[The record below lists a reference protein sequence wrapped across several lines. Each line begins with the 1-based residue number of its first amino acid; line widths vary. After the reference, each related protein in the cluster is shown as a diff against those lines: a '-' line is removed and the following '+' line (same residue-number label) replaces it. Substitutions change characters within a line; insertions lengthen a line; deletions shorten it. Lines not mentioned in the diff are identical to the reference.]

1 MMETERKSNRTFS
14 AMLASIVE
22 QGQRFVA
29 PKPPH
34 EPLIDRCKLL
44 VSTRGEASGTALAR
58 DILDSYDALDDDGRR
73 AFFTGL
79 ADQFDTDPDSISQAA
94 LAYADSLDTKDYRRL
109 LELSEP
115 GRRELLRRLNQ
126 APDGTAALVRM
137 RADLFKYIKETPALA
152 RIDLDFELLL
162 KAWFNRG
169 FLDMV
174 PISWNTPANLLEKI
188 SRYEAVHEIDSW
200 EELRRRVEPRDR
212 RCYAFFHPRMPD
224 EPLIFVQVAL
234 TKEVPGNISDLLAAD
249 REEVPP
255 SKASTAVFYSISN
268 CQVGL
273 RGISFGN
280 FLIKQVAN
288 ELSAELPQ
296 IKTFVTLSPVP
307 GFRRW
312 VESQRADN
320 PLAQQVDDMTIDDNW
335 SENPTV
341 LREVEPIMS
350 ALTGEYFLTA
360 KGRNNAPYDPVARFH
375 LGNGAILD
383 RVNFAGDLSA
393 RGLGNAYGMMVNYR
407 YDLGRVEE
415 NHEAFANDGIIV
427 AAKAVT
433 DLAKQAS
440 KRKGTAG

>member
-1 MMETERKSNRTFS
+1 
-14 AMLASIVE
+14 
-22 QGQRFVA
+22 
-29 PKPPH
+29 
-34 EPLIDRCKLL
+34 
-44 VSTRGEASGTALAR
+44 
-58 DILDSYDALDDDGRR
+58 
-73 AFFTGL
+73 
-79 ADQFDTDPDSISQAA
+79 
-94 LAYADSLDTKDYRRL
+94 
-109 LELSEP
+109 
-115 GRRELLRRLNQ
+115 
-126 APDGTAALVRM
+126 
-137 RADLFKYIKETPALA
+137 
-152 RIDLDFELLL
+152 
-162 KAWFNRG
+162 
-169 FLDMV
+169 
-174 PISWNTPANLLEKI
+174 
-188 SRYEAVHEIDSW
+188 
-200 EELRRRVEPRDR
+200 
-212 RCYAFFHPRMPD
+212 MPD

-320 PLAQQVDDMTIDDNW
+320 PLAQQVADMTTDYSW
-335 SENPTV
+335 SHNPTV
-341 LREVEPIMS
+341 LREIEPIMS
-350 ALTGEYFLTA
+350 ALTGEYFLMA
-360 KGRNNAPYDPVARFH
+360 KGRNNVPYDPVARFH

-415 NHEAFANDGIIV
+415 NHEAFANDGTIV

>member
-1 MMETERKSNRTFS
+1 MIENAIKSNRAFG
-14 AMLASIVE
+14 AMLSSIVE
-22 QGQRFVA
+22 QGQRFIA

-58 DILDSYDALDDDGRR
+58 DILDSYEALDDEGKR
-73 AFFTGL
+73 ALFTGL
-79 ADQFDTDPDSISQAA
+79 ADQFDTDPDRISQAA

-126 APDGTAALVRM
+126 APGGTAALVRM
-137 RADLFKYIKETPALA
+137 RADLFKYIKETPTLA

-188 SRYEAVHEIDSW
+188 SRYEAVHEIDGW
-200 EELRRRVEPRDR
+200 DELRRRVEPADR

-234 TKEVPGNISDLLAAD
+234 TKEVPANIADLLAAD
-249 REEVPP
+249 REQITPA
-255 SKASTAVFYSISN
+255 KATTAVFYSISN

-296 IKTFVTLSPVP
+296 LKTFVTLSPVP

-320 PLAQQVDDMTIDDNW
+320 PLAQHVADIGQQENW
-335 SENPTV
+335 VQNPDASRD
-341 LREVEPIMS
+341 LEPIMT
-350 ALTGEYFLTA
+350 ALAGEYFLTA
-360 KGRNNAPYDPVARFH
+360 KGRQNSPYDPVARFH

-383 RVNFAGDLSA
+383 RVNFAGDLSS
-393 RGLGNAYGMMVNYR
+393 RGLANAYGLMVNYR

-415 NHEAFANDGIIV
+415 NHEAFANDGTIV
-427 AAKAVT
+427 SAKAVT
-433 DLAKQAS
+433 DLVKHAGRL
-440 KRKGTAG
+440 RK